1 MCGGAAPVALASR
14 FPDVEI
20 PDVSVPEFVLA
31 AGREKPD
38 APALIDGLRG
48 DVITHGQLAAY
59 VDRVAAALHARG
71 LRKGDVV
78 AMFCPNTPWYPVVF
92 HGIAA
97 AGCVMSPINSL
108 YTPDEIA
115 FQLRDSGAK
124 ILITVSPFLD
134 RALAA
139 VEESPVGEVVVMD
152 GAEGH
157 ASLVDLLSTD
167 APSVQVDIDPADDL
181 VTLPYSS
188 GTTGLPKG
196 VMLTH
201 RNLVANV
208 AQCRPLIQLG
218 ADERIIAVLP
228 FFHIYGLTVL
238 MNQGLAWGGAVVTL
252 PRFDLEDF
260 LRTIQEHKI
269 TRAFVAPPIL
279 LALAKHPLV
288 DQYDLSSLTSITS
301 GAAPLDEQ
309 LALAAER
316 RLRKGAD
323 SGVTGAQGYGM
334 TELSPVSHTTPDLGA
349 EPPGVPAG
357 SVPKGSVGFAVPNS
371 ECRLVDPA
379 TGQDAATG
387 ERGELWVRGPN
398 VMKGYLNNPGATAET
413 IDAEGWLHTGDVAIV
428 DENGCYTVVDRVKE
442 LIKNKGYQVA
452 PAELEAVL
460 ISHPE
465 IADAAVIG
473 VPDKESGEELPK
485 AFVVRSPG
493 SALTQEAVMEYMAGK
508 VAPHKKI
515 RIVEFIEA
523 VPKSAAGKILRKD
536 LRPAGLQRTTPSP
549 GPGPPRA
556 PPRACERWGGGGPP
570 I

>member
-1 MCGGAAPVALASR
+1 MALASR
-14 FPDVEI
+14 YPDVEI

-38 APALIDGLRG
+38 APALIDGLKG

-124 ILITVSPFLD
+124 MLITVSPFLD
-134 RALAA
+134 RAKAA
-139 VEESPVGEVVVMD
+139 IEKSPVDEVVVMD

-167 APSVQVDIDPADDL
+167 APSVQVDFDPADDL

-208 AQCRPLIQLG
+208 AQCRPLVQLG

-260 LRTIQEHKI
+260 LRTIQDRKI
-269 TRAFVAPPIL
+269 TRAFVAPPIV

-288 DQYDLSSLTSITS
+288 DQYDLSSLTSILS

-309 LALAAER
+309 LALAAEN

-323 SGVTGAQGYGM
+323 SGVTVAQGYGM

-349 EPPGVPAG
+349 EPPGAAAG

-398 VMKGYLNNPGATAET
+398 VMKGYLNNPEATADT
-413 IDAEGWLHTGDVAIV
+413 IDADGWLHTGDVAIV

-442 LIKNKGYQVA
+442 LIKYKGYQVA

-460 ISHPE
+460 IGHPE

-473 VPDKESGEELPK
+473 VPDEESGEELPK
-485 AFVVRSPG
+485 AFVVRAPG
-493 SALTQEAVMEYMAGK
+493 STLTQDAVIEYMAGK

-523 VPKSAAGKILRKD
+523 VPKSAAGKILRKE
-536 LRPAGLQRTTPSP
+536 LRAAG
-549 GPGPPRA
+549 
-556 PPRACERWGGGGPP
+556 
-570 I
+570 

>member
-1 MCGGAAPVALASR
+1 MALTSPY
-14 FPDVEI
+14 PDVEI
-20 PDVSVPEFVLA
+20 PNVSVPESVLA
-31 AGREKPD
+31 AGRERPD
-38 APALIDGLRG
+38 APALIDGMKG

-59 VDRVAAALHARG
+59 VDRVAANLHARG

-78 AMFCPNTPWYPVVF
+78 AVFCPNTQWFPVVF

-115 FQLRDSGAK
+115 FQLKDSGAK
-124 ILITVSPFLD
+124 ILITISLFMD
-134 RALAA
+134 RAAA
-139 VEESPVGEVVVMD
+139 AAEKSPVDEIIVLD

-157 ASLVDLLSTD
+157 ANLFDLLGED
-167 APSVQVDIDPADDL
+167 APSVQVDIDPANDL

-208 AQCRPLIQLG
+208 TQCLPLLKTG

-238 MNQGLAWGGAVVTL
+238 MNQGLALGGTVVTL
-252 PRFDLEDF
+252 PRFELEDF
-260 LRTIQEHKI
+260 LRTIQDYKI

-279 LALAKHPLV
+279 LALAKHPLI
-288 DQYDLSSLTSITS
+288 DQYDLSSLESILS

-309 LALAAER
+309 LALAVQD
-316 RLRKGAD
+316 RLQAKG
-323 SGVTGAQGYGM
+323 GNVTVAQGYGM
-334 TELSPVSHTTPDLGA
+334 TELSPVSHTTPDPDAMPSGFSG
-349 EPPGVPAG
+349 E
-357 SVPKGSVGFAVPNS
+357 VPKGSVGFAIPNT
-371 ECRLVDPA
+371 ECRLIDPS
-379 TGQDAATG
+379 TGEDASPG
-387 ERGELWVRGPN
+387 ERGELWVRGPQ
-398 VMKGYLNNPGATAET
+398 VMKGYLNNPEATAST
-413 IDAEGWLHTGDVAIV
+413 VDSEGWLHTGDVAVV
-428 DENGCYTVVDRVKE
+428 DENGIYTVVDRVKE
-442 LIKNKGYQVA
+442 LIKYKGYQVA

-460 ISHPE
+460 IGHPE

-485 AFVVRSPG
+485 AFVVRAPG
-493 SALTQEAVMEYMAGK
+493 SELTEEAVMAYMSEK

-515 RIVEFIEA
+515 RFVEFIDA
-523 VPKSAAGKILRKD
+523 VPKSSAGKILRKE
-536 LRPAGLQRTTPSP
+536 LKARV
-549 GPGPPRA
+549 
-556 PPRACERWGGGGPP
+556 
-570 I
+570 

>member
-1 MCGGAAPVALASR
+1 MALASR

-20 PDVSVPEFVLA
+20 PDVSVPEYVLA
-31 AGREKPD
+31 AGRDRPD
-38 APALIDGLRG
+38 APALIDGLKG

-59 VDRVAAALHARG
+59 VDRVAANLHARG

-78 AMFCPNTPWYPVVF
+78 AVFCPNTPWFPVVF

-115 FQLRDSGAK
+115 FQLKDSGAK
-124 ILITVSPFLD
+124 ILITISLFLD
-134 RALAA
+134 RATAA
-139 VEESPVGEVVVMD
+139 AEKSPVDEIIVLD

-157 ASLVDLLSTD
+157 ANLFDLLGAD
-167 APSVQVDIDPADDL
+167 APSVQVDIDPANDL

-208 AQCRPLIQLG
+208 AQCKPLINIG
-218 ADERIIAVLP
+218 EDERIIAVLP

-260 LRTIQEHKI
+260 LRTIQDHKI

-279 LALAKHPLV
+279 LAMAKHPLV
-288 DQYDLSSLTSITS
+288 DQFDLSSLTSILS

-309 LALAAER
+309 LALAAQD

-323 SGVTGAQGYGM
+323 SGVSVGQGYGM

-349 EPPGVPAG
+349 EPPGFSG
-357 SVPKGSVGFAVPNS
+357 EVPKGSVGFAVPNT
-371 ECRLVDPA
+371 ECRLIDPG
-379 TGQDAATG
+379 TGQDAAEG
-387 ERGELWVRGPN
+387 ERGELWIRGPQ
-398 VMKGYLNNPGATAET
+398 VMKGYLNNPDATAGT
-413 IDAEGWLHTGDVAIV
+413 VDSEGWLHTGDVAVV
-428 DENGCYTVVDRVKE
+428 DANGCYTVVDRVKE
-442 LIKNKGYQVA
+442 LIKYKGYQVA

-460 ISHPE
+460 IGHPE

-485 AFVVRSPG
+485 AFVVRAPG
-493 SALTQEAVMEYMAGK
+493 SEITEDAVMAYMTEK
-508 VAPHKKI
+508 VAPHKKV
-515 RIVEFIEA
+515 RFVEFIEQ

-536 LRPAGLQRTTPSP
+536 LKNR
-549 GPGPPRA
+549 
-556 PPRACERWGGGGPP
+556 
-570 I
+570 

>member
-1 MCGGAAPVALASR
+1 MCEGARSVALASR
-14 FPDVEI
+14 YPDVQI

-31 AGREKPD
+31 AGRERPD

-48 DVITHGQLAAY
+48 DVITHGQLAGH

-139 VEESPVGEVVVMD
+139 VAESPVGEVVVMD

-167 APSVQVDIDPADDL
+167 APSVQVDIDPVNDL

-208 AQCRPLIQLG
+208 AQTRPLINLQEG
-218 ADERIIAVLP
+218 ERIIAVLP

-238 MNQGLAWGGAVVTL
+238 MNQGLAWGATVVTL

-260 LRTIQEHKI
+260 LRTMQDQKI

-279 LALAKHPLV
+279 VAFAKHPLV
-288 DQYDLSSLTSITS
+288 DQYDLSSLRSILS
-301 GAAPLDEQ
+301 GAAPLDE
-309 LALAAER
+309 ALAQAVEQ

-323 SGVTGAQGYGM
+323 DGVKVAQGYGM
-334 TELSPVSHTTPDLGA
+334 TELSPVSHTTPD
-349 EPPGVPAG
+349 PG
-357 SVPKGSVGFAVPNS
+357 
-371 ECRLVDPA
+371 L
-379 TGQDAATG
+379 
-387 ERGELWVRGPN
+387 
-398 VMKGYLNNPGATAET
+398 
-413 IDAEGWLHTGDVAIV
+413 
-428 DENGCYTVVDRVKE
+428 
-442 LIKNKGYQVA
+442 
-452 PAELEAVL
+452 
-460 ISHPE
+460 
-465 IADAAVIG
+465 
-473 VPDKESGEELPK
+473 
-485 AFVVRSPG
+485 
-493 SALTQEAVMEYMAGK
+493 
-508 VAPHKKI
+508 
-515 RIVEFIEA
+515 
-523 VPKSAAGKILRKD
+523 
-536 LRPAGLQRTTPSP
+536 
-549 GPGPPRA
+549 
-556 PPRACERWGGGGPP
+556 
-570 I
+570 